1 MEIKHIIISLF
12 FISIVYSLGSA
23 LYYMMKDQGGSK
35 RMVKALTLRIG
46 VSILLFV
53 FIIISFWMGWIKPT
67 GVA

>member
-1 MEIKHIIISLF
+1 MKYLILLF
-12 FISIVYSLGSA
+12 FIFIVYSLGSA

-46 VSILLFV
+46 VSLLLFV
-53 FIIISFWMGWIKPT
+53 FILFSFWMGWIKPT